1 MSHSLSGLSRDQPT
15 RASRERV
22 GSGDETIVRLP
33 LKPVEVW
40 QMASAGSPPRKRK
53 LSRDEREVRGRK
65 KESNRPQSSHRY

>member
-1 MSHSLSGLSRDQPT
+1 M
-15 RASRERV
+15 